1 MFRQRDLAQINR
13 HLSRAFTDQWLRSSA
28 DRLRRLVDAQ
38 GGSQALLARIGGS
51 DFALL
56 MPRSSAPSRRA
67 GRARAPRAALLRVPM
82 GKHGWCRWALAMAE
96 SRPATA

>member
-28 DRLRRLVDAQ
+28 DRPRRLVDAQ

-51 DFALL
+51 DFA
-56 MPRSSAPSRRA
+56 PVDAAQQRTASRRA

-82 GKHGWCRWALAMAE
+82 GKHRLLGRWPWLNP
-96 SRPATA
+96 RPATA